1 MPFVVRRIILTI
13 PVLLGVTLLTFAIVK
28 LTPGDP
34 VILMLGNSATPERV
48 AEVRAQLG
56 LDDPLLTQYGRYL
69 SRVMMG
75 DLGTSIRSKRPVLDE
90 ILERLPNTLE
100 LAVGASIVAALLGIP
115 FGIWAAASRR
125 RWLSSLLMST
135 SIVGMSIPNF
145 WLAVIALI
153 VFGVNLRWVSVT
165 GGDTLSSLVLAALCL
180 GIGEAAI
187 LSRLTYSS
195 VREVLL
201 ADYIRTANA
210 KGLARHIVLWRHA
223 LRNALIPIMTQLGLL
238 FGGLMGGSLFI
249 EAVFARSGLGRYAI
263 NAIAA
268 RDLPQIQGMV
278 LFAAVIYV
286 IINLMVDLA
295 YTWAD
300 PRLRYT

>member
-1 MPFVVRRIILTI
+1 MQFLLRRIILTI

-69 SRVMMG
+69 SRVMAG

-90 ILERLPNTLE
+90 IMERLPGTLE
-100 LAVGASIVAALLGIP
+100 LAAGALLVATLTGIP
-115 FGIWAAASRR
+115 FGVWAAASRR
-125 RWLSSLLMST
+125 RWPGPVLMSIT
-135 SIVGMSIPNF
+135 IVGMSLPSF

-180 GIGEAAI
+180 GIGEAAV
-187 LSRLTYSS
+187 LARLTCSS
-195 VREVLL
+195 MREVLL
-201 ADYIRTANA
+201 ADYIRTASA
-210 KGLARHIVLWRHA
+210 KGLARPAILWRHA
-223 LRNALIPIMTQLGLL
+223 LRNALIPLLTQLGLL
-238 FGGLMGGSLFI
+238 FGSLMGGSLFI
-249 EAVFARSGLGRYAI
+249 ESVFARSGLGRYAI
-263 NAIAA
+263 NAISA

-286 IINLMVDLA
+286 IVNLLVDLA

-300 PRLRYT
+300 PRLRYA

>member
-1 MPFVVRRIILTI
+1 MQFILRRVLLTI

-34 VILMLGNSATPERV
+34 VILMLGTSATPERV

-56 LDDPLLTQYGRYL
+56 LDDPVLTQYVRYL
-69 SRVMMG
+69 SRVVVG
-75 DLGTSIRSKRPVLDE
+75 DFGTSIRSKRPVLGE
-90 ILERLPNTLE
+90 IIERLPNTLE
-100 LAVGASIVAALLGIP
+100 LAVGALLVAALIGIP
-115 FGIWAAASRR
+115 LGVWAAASRR
-125 RWLSSLLMST
+125 RWLGSSLMSL

-165 GGDTLSSLVLAALCL
+165 SGDSLSGLVLAAFCL
-180 GIGEAAI
+180 GIGEAAM

-195 VREVLL
+195 VRETLL

-210 KGLARHIVLWRHA
+210 KGLRRQTVLWRHA

-238 FGGLMGGSLFI
+238 FGGLLGGSLFI
-249 EAVFARSGLGRYAI
+249 ESVFARSGLGRYAI
-263 NAIAA
+263 NAIAS

-278 LFAAVIYV
+278 LFAAVTYV
-286 IINLMVDLA
+286 IVNLLVDLA
-295 YTWAD
+295 YAWAD
-300 PRLRYT
+300 PRLHY

>member
-1 MPFVVRRIILTI
+1 MQFVLRRVLLTI

-34 VILMLGNSATPERV
+34 VILMLGTSATPERV

-56 LDDPLLTQYGRYL
+56 LDDPLLTQYVRYL
-69 SRVMMG
+69 SRVVVG
-75 DLGTSIRSKRPVLDE
+75 DFGTSIRSKRPVLGE
-90 ILERLPNTLE
+90 IIERLPNTLE
-100 LAVGASIVAALLGIP
+100 LAVGALLVAALIGVPLGV
-115 FGIWAAASRR
+115 WAAASRR
-125 RWLSSLLMST
+125 RWLGSSLMSL

-165 GGDTLSSLVLAALCL
+165 SGDSLSGLILAAFCL
-180 GIGEAAI
+180 GIGEAAM

-195 VREVLL
+195 VRETLL

-210 KGLARHIVLWRHA
+210 KGLRRQTVLWRHA

-238 FGGLMGGSLFI
+238 FGGLLGGSLFI
-249 EAVFARSGLGRYAI
+249 ESVFARSGLGRYAI
-263 NAIAA
+263 NAIAS

-278 LFAAVIYV
+278 LFAAVTYV
-286 IINLMVDLA
+286 IVNLLVDLA
-295 YTWAD
+295 YAWAD
-300 PRLRYT
+300 PRLHY

>member
-1 MPFVVRRIILTI
+1 MQFILRRLLLTL

-69 SRVMMG
+69 SRVIVG

-90 ILERLPNTLE
+90 LLERLPSTLE
-100 LAVGASIVAALLGIP
+100 LAFGAVIVATVIGVP
-115 FGIWAAASRR
+115 FGVVAAASRR
-125 RWLSSLLMST
+125 RWLGSALMSV
-135 SIVGMSIPNF
+135 SIVGMSIPSF
-145 WLAVIALI
+145 WLAVIVLI
-153 VFGVNLRWVSVT
+153 VFGVNLRWISVT
-165 GGDTLSSLVLAALCL
+165 GGDTIGSLISAAFCL

-195 VREVLL
+195 LREVLL
-201 ADYIRTANA
+201 ADYIRTATA
-210 KGLARHIVLWRHA
+210 KGLAQQVILWRHA

-238 FGGLMGGSLFI
+238 FGSLMGGSLFI

-263 NAIAA
+263 NAISA

-286 IINLMVDLA
+286 LVNLLVDIA
-295 YTWAD
+295 YAWAD
-300 PRLRYT
+300 PRLRY